1 MSTIRLRLPDGLH
14 ERVRELAAQKGISV
28 DQFIVTAVAEKVL
41 RERARR
47 GSRAKY
53 DVALAQVPN
62 VEPGEHD
69 RL

>member
-1 MSTIRLRLPDGLH
+1 MSTIRLRLPDDLH
-14 ERVRELAAQKGISV
+14 ERVRELAAQAGISV
-28 DQFIVTAVAEKVL
+28 EQFIVTAIVEKSR

-53 DVALAQVPN
+53 DAALARVPD
-62 VEPGEHD
+62 VEPDEHD